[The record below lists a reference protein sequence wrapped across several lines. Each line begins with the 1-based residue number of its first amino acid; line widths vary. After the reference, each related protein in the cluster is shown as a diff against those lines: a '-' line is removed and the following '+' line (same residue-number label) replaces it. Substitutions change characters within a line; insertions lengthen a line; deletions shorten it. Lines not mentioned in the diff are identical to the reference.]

1 MKQWKESLSEPIWL
15 AFIQCFADRLTLQ
28 IVETVLTMK
37 LSLLGALFFENAV
50 TKLKKFFQ
58 KEASEV
64 RNHVQ
69 ELTEVAQLL
78 ACESIEEVQSFL
90 ET

>member
-1 MKQWKESLSEPIWL
+1 M